1 MAPWRPSDSKMA
13 SQEVLDRDLRQ
24 VAGDEGPV
32 VLPQPVG
39 DLGDGGLRDEQLAR
53 GVSEGV
59 LGVASRQS
67 SGAHLSGEVVQD
79 VGVAVERAHQAGT
92 VGLPGGTHLGD
103 AHLDRTLGRA
113 DAAWL
118 IPVAQAALERS
129 SLVATAS
136 FEEVGLLGL
145 ESSG

>member
-1 MAPWRPSDSKMA
+1 M
-13 SQEVLDRDLRQ
+13 
-24 VAGDEGPV
+24 
-32 VLPQPVG
+32 
-39 DLGDGGLRDEQLAR
+39 
-53 GVSEGV
+53 
-59 LGVASRQS
+59 
-67 SGAHLSGEVVQD
+67 VQD
-79 VGVAVERAHQAGT
+79 VGVAVERAHQARA
-92 VGLPGGTHLGD
+92 VELPGGTHLGD

-129 SLVATAS
+129 SLVAAAS